1 MGMKKILVT
10 GSNGLLGQKLVHL
23 ILDQSNHILLATS
36 KGENRLKS
44 RSDFDYRSLDI
55 TDKNRVDSIVSE
67 FKPDVLINSAAMT
80 NVDACESFQE
90 DCIALNVD
98 GVKNLVAACENHN
111 THLIHL
117 STDFVFDGKAGPY
130 SENDQP
136 NPLSFYGQSKY
147 DSELIVSNSSL
158 SKWSIART
166 IIIYGIVENMSKSN
180 IVLWAKS
187 ALESGSELKIVDD
200 QFRSPTFAEDLAK
213 GCLLIAEKE
222 KNGIYHLSGKE
233 SMSILELVYR
243 VADFYGL
250 DKSTISPVKSES
262 LNQAAKRPPITG
274 FVLDKANKELG
285 YFPLSFNEGLKLLSK
300 EIEELTQK
308 FKNE

>member
-23 ILDQSNHILLATS
+23 ILDHSNHILLATS

-80 NVDACESFQE
+80 NVDACESNKE
-90 DCIALNVD
+90 NCIALNVG

-111 THLIHL
+111 THLIHV

-180 IVLWAKS
+180 VVLWAKS

-200 QFRSPTFAEDLAK
+200 QFRSPTYADDLAK

-262 LNQAAKRPPITG
+262 LNQAAKRPPVTG

-285 YFPLSFNEGLKLLSK
+285 YYPISFNDGLKLLTK
-300 EIEELTQK
+300 EIEELT
-308 FKNE
+308 

>member
-23 ILDQSNHILLATS
+23 ILDHSNHILLATS

-80 NVDACESFQE
+80 NVDACESNKE
-90 DCIALNVD
+90 NCIALNVD

-111 THLIHL
+111 THLIHV

-130 SENDQP
+130 SENDQA

-200 QFRSPTFAEDLAK
+200 QFRSPTYADDLAK

-262 LNQAAKRPPITG
+262 LNQAAKRPPVTG

-285 YFPLSFNEGLKLLSK
+285 YYPLSFNDGLKLLTK
-300 EIEELTQK
+300 EIEELT
-308 FKNE
+308 

>member
-23 ILDQSNHILLATS
+23 ILDHSNHILLATS

-80 NVDACESFQE
+80 NVDACESNKE
-90 DCIALNVD
+90 NCIALNVG

-111 THLIHL
+111 THLIHV

-200 QFRSPTFAEDLAK
+200 QFRSPTYADDLAK

-262 LNQAAKRPPITG
+262 LNQAAKRPPVTG

-285 YFPLSFNEGLKLLSK
+285 YYPLSFNDGLKLLTK
-300 EIEELTQK
+300 EIEELT
-308 FKNE
+308 

>member
-23 ILDQSNHILLATS
+23 ILDHSNHILLATS

-55 TDKNRVDSIVSE
+55 TVKNRVDSIVSE

-80 NVDACESFQE
+80 NVDACESNKE
-90 DCIALNVD
+90 NCIALNVE

-111 THLIHL
+111 THLIHV

-130 SENDQP
+130 TENDQP

-180 IVLWAKS
+180 VVLWAKS

-200 QFRSPTFAEDLAK
+200 QFRSPTYADDLAK

-262 LNQAAKRPPITG
+262 LNQAAKRPPVTG

-285 YFPLSFNEGLKLLSK
+285 YYPLSFNEGLKLLSK
-300 EIEELTQK
+300 EIEELT
-308 FKNE
+308 

>member
-23 ILDQSNHILLATS
+23 ILDHSNHILLATS

-90 DCIALNVD
+90 DCIALNVG

-111 THLIHL
+111 THLIHV

-180 IVLWAKS
+180 VVLWAKS

-200 QFRSPTFAEDLAK
+200 QFRSPTYADDLAK

-262 LNQAAKRPPITG
+262 LNQAAKRPPVTG

-285 YFPLSFNEGLKLLSK
+285 YYPLSFNDGLKLLTK
-300 EIEELTQK
+300 EIEELT
-308 FKNE
+308 

>member
-23 ILDQSNHILLATS
+23 ILDHSNHLLLATS

-44 RSDFDYRSLDI
+44 RSDFDYSSLDI
-55 TDKNRVDSIVSE
+55 TDKNSVDSIVSE

-130 SENDQP
+130 SENDQA

-147 DSELIVSNSSL
+147 DSELIVANSSL

-262 LNQAAKRPPITG
+262 LNQAAKRPPVTG

>member
-23 ILDQSNHILLATS
+23 ILDHSNHILLATS

-90 DCIALNVD
+90 DCIALNVG

-111 THLIHL
+111 THLIHI

-200 QFRSPTFAEDLAK
+200 QFRSPTYADDLAK

-262 LNQAAKRPPITG
+262 LNQAAKRPPVTG

-300 EIEELTQK
+300 EIEELT
-308 FKNE
+308 

>member
-1 MGMKKILVT
+1 
-10 GSNGLLGQKLVHL
+10 
-23 ILDQSNHILLATS
+23 
-36 KGENRLKS
+36 
-44 RSDFDYRSLDI
+44 
-55 TDKNRVDSIVSE
+55 
-67 FKPDVLINSAAMT
+67 
-80 NVDACESFQE
+80 
-90 DCIALNVD
+90 
-98 GVKNLVAACENHN
+98 
-111 THLIHL
+111 
-117 STDFVFDGKAGPY
+117 
-130 SENDQP
+130 
-136 NPLSFYGQSKY
+136 
-147 DSELIVSNSSL
+147 
-158 SKWSIART
+158 
-166 IIIYGIVENMSKSN
+166 MSKSN

-262 LNQAAKRPPITG
+262 LNQAAKRPPVTG

-285 YFPLSFNEGLKLLSK
+285 YYPLSLNDGLKLLTK
-300 EIEELTQK
+300 EIEDLT
-308 FKNE
+308 

>member
-23 ILDQSNHILLATS
+23 ILDHSNHILLATS
-36 KGENRLKS
+36 KGENRLNS

-55 TDKNRVDSIVSE
+55 TDRNGVDSIVSE
-67 FKPDVLINSAAMT
+67 FEPDVLINSAAMT
-80 NVDACESFQE
+80 NVDACESNKE
-90 DCIALNVD
+90 NCIALNVE

-111 THLIHL
+111 THLIHV

-200 QFRSPTFAEDLAK
+200 QFRSPTYADDLAK

-262 LNQAAKRPPITG
+262 LNQAAKRPPVTG

-285 YFPLSFNEGLKLLSK
+285 YYPLSFNEGLKLLSK
-300 EIEELTQK
+300 EIEELT
-308 FKNE
+308 

>member
-23 ILDQSNHILLATS
+23 ILDHSNHILLATS

-80 NVDACESFQE
+80 NVDACESNKE
-90 DCIALNVD
+90 NCIALNVG

-111 THLIHL
+111 THLIHV

-200 QFRSPTFAEDLAK
+200 QFRSPTYADDLAK

-262 LNQAAKRPPITG
+262 LNQAAKRPPVTG

-285 YFPLSFNEGLKLLSK
+285 YYPISFNDGLKLLTK
-300 EIEELTQK
+300 EIEELT
-308 FKNE
+308 

>member
-23 ILDQSNHILLATS
+23 ILDHSNHILLATS

-80 NVDACESFQE
+80 NVDACESFHE

-111 THLIHL
+111 THLIHV

-130 SENDQP
+130 SENDQA

-180 IVLWAKS
+180 VVLWAKS

-200 QFRSPTFAEDLAK
+200 QFRSPTYADDLAK

-233 SMSILELVYR
+233 SMSILELVYK

-262 LNQAAKRPPITG
+262 LNQAAKRPPVTG

-285 YFPLSFNEGLKLLSK
+285 YYPLSFNDGLKLLTK
-300 EIEELTQK
+300 EIEELT
-308 FKNE
+308 

>member
-23 ILDQSNHILLATS
+23 ILDHSNHILLATS

-111 THLIHL
+111 THLIHI

-200 QFRSPTFAEDLAK
+200 QFRSPTYADDLAK

-262 LNQAAKRPPITG
+262 LNQAAKRPPVTG

-285 YFPLSFNEGLKLLSK
+285 YYPISFNDGLKLLTK
-300 EIEELTQK
+300 EIEELT
-308 FKNE
+308 

>member
-1 MGMKKILVT
+1 MKKILVT

-23 ILDQSNHILLATS
+23 ILDHSNHLLLATS

-44 RSDFDYRSLDI
+44 RSDFDYSSLDI
-55 TDKNRVDSIVSE
+55 TDKNSVDSIVSE

-90 DCIALNVD
+90 DCIALNVG

-111 THLIHL
+111 THLIHV

-262 LNQAAKRPPITG
+262 LNQAAKRPPVTG

>member
-23 ILDQSNHILLATS
+23 ILDHSNHILLATS

-90 DCIALNVD
+90 DCIALNVG

-111 THLIHL
+111 THLIHV

-200 QFRSPTFAEDLAK
+200 QFRSPTYADDLAK

-262 LNQAAKRPPITG
+262 LNQAAKRPPVTG

-285 YFPLSFNEGLKLLSK
+285 YYPLSFNEGLKLLSK
-300 EIEELTQK
+300 EIEELT
-308 FKNE
+308 

>member
-23 ILDQSNHILLATS
+23 ILDHSNNILLATS

-44 RSDFDYRSLDI
+44 RSDFEYRSLDI
-55 TDKNRVDSIVSE
+55 TKKNRVDSIVSE
-67 FKPDVLINSAAMT
+67 FEPDVLINSAAMT
-80 NVDACESFQE
+80 NVDACESNKE
-90 DCIALNVD
+90 NCIALNVD

-111 THLIHL
+111 THLIHV

-200 QFRSPTFAEDLAK
+200 QFRSPTYADDLAK

-233 SMSILELVYR
+233 SMSILELVYK

-262 LNQAAKRPPITG
+262 LNQAAKRPPVTG

-285 YFPLSFNEGLKLLSK
+285 YYPLSFNDGLKLLSK
-300 EIEELTQK
+300 EIEELT
-308 FKNE
+308 

>member
-23 ILDQSNHILLATS
+23 ILDHSNHILLATS
-36 KGENRLKS
+36 KGENRLNS
-44 RSDFDYRSLDI
+44 RYDFDYRSLDI
-55 TDKNRVDSIVSE
+55 TDRNGVDSIVSE
-67 FKPDVLINSAAMT
+67 FEPDVLINSAAMT
-80 NVDACESFQE
+80 NVDACESNKE
-90 DCIALNVD
+90 NCIALNVG

-111 THLIHL
+111 THLIHV

-147 DSELIVSNSSL
+147 DSELIVANSSL

-200 QFRSPTFAEDLAK
+200 QFRSPTYADDLAK

-262 LNQAAKRPPITG
+262 LNQAAKRPPVTG

-308 FKNE
+308 FKK

>member
-23 ILDQSNHILLATS
+23 ILDHSNHLLLATS

-44 RSDFDYRSLDI
+44 RSDFDYSSLDI
-55 TDKNRVDSIVSE
+55 TDKNSVDSIVSE

-180 IVLWAKS
+180 IVLWTKS

-200 QFRSPTFAEDLAK
+200 QFRSPTYADDLAK

-233 SMSILELVYR
+233 SMSILELVYK

-262 LNQAAKRPPITG
+262 LNQAAKRPPVTG

-285 YFPLSFNEGLKLLSK
+285 YYPLSFNEGLKLLSK
-300 EIEELTQK
+300 EIEELT
-308 FKNE
+308 

>member
-23 ILDQSNHILLATS
+23 ILDHSNHILLATS

-67 FKPDVLINSAAMT
+67 FEPDVLINSAAMT
-80 NVDACESFQE
+80 NVDACESNKE
-90 DCIALNVD
+90 NCIALNVD

-111 THLIHL
+111 THLIHV

-180 IVLWAKS
+180 VVLWAKS

-200 QFRSPTFAEDLAK
+200 QFRSPTYADDLAK

-262 LNQAAKRPPITG
+262 LNRAAKRPPVTG

-285 YFPLSFNEGLKLLSK
+285 YYPLSFNDGLKLLSK
-300 EIEELTQK
+300 EIEELT
-308 FKNE
+308 

>member
-23 ILDQSNHILLATS
+23 ILDHSNHILLATS
-36 KGENRLKS
+36 KGENRLNS

-55 TDKNRVDSIVSE
+55 TDRNGVDSIVSE
-67 FKPDVLINSAAMT
+67 FEPDVLINSAAMT
-80 NVDACESFQE
+80 NVDACESNKE
-90 DCIALNVD
+90 NCIALNVE

-111 THLIHL
+111 THLIHV

-200 QFRSPTFAEDLAK
+200 QFRSPTYADDLAK

-300 EIEELTQK
+300 EIEELT
-308 FKNE
+308 

>member
-23 ILDQSNHILLATS
+23 ILDHSNHILLATS
-36 KGENRLKS
+36 KGENRLNS

-55 TDKNRVDSIVSE
+55 TDRNGVDSIVSE
-67 FKPDVLINSAAMT
+67 FEPDVLINSAAMT
-80 NVDACESFQE
+80 NVDACESNKE
-90 DCIALNVD
+90 NCIALNVE

-111 THLIHL
+111 THLIHV

-130 SENDQP
+130 SENDRP

-262 LNQAAKRPPITG
+262 LNQAAKRPPVTG

-300 EIEELTQK
+300 EIEELT
-308 FKNE
+308 

>member
-23 ILDQSNHILLATS
+23 ILDHSNHILLATS

-90 DCIALNVD
+90 DCIALNVG

-111 THLIHL
+111 THLIHV

-200 QFRSPTFAEDLAK
+200 QFRSPTYADDLAK

-233 SMSILELVYR
+233 SMSILELVYK

-274 FVLDKANKELG
+274 FVLEKANKELG
-285 YFPLSFNEGLKLLSK
+285 YYPISFNDGLKLLTK
-300 EIEELTQK
+300 EIEELT
-308 FKNE
+308 

>member
-23 ILDQSNHILLATS
+23 ILDHSNHILLATS
-36 KGENRLKS
+36 KGENRLNS

-55 TDKNRVDSIVSE
+55 TDRNGVDSIVSE
-67 FKPDVLINSAAMT
+67 FEPDVLINSAAMT

-200 QFRSPTFAEDLAK
+200 QFRSPTYADDLAK

-250 DKSTISPVKSES
+250 DKSTIFPVKSES
-262 LNQAAKRPPITG
+262 LNQAAKRPPVTG

>member
-1 MGMKKILVT
+1 MKKILVT

-23 ILDQSNHILLATS
+23 ILDHSNHILLATS
-36 KGENRLKS
+36 KGENRLNS

-55 TDKNRVDSIVSE
+55 TDRNGVDSIVSE
-67 FKPDVLINSAAMT
+67 FEPDVLINSAAMT
-80 NVDACESFQE
+80 NVDACESNKE
-90 DCIALNVD
+90 NCIALNVE

-111 THLIHL
+111 THLIHV

-200 QFRSPTFAEDLAK
+200 QFRSPTYADDLAK

-262 LNQAAKRPPITG
+262 LNQAAKRPPVTG

-300 EIEELTQK
+300 EIEELT
-308 FKNE
+308 

>member
-23 ILDQSNHILLATS
+23 ILDHSNHILLATS
-36 KGENRLKS
+36 KGENRLNS

-55 TDKNRVDSIVSE
+55 TDRNGVDSIVCE
-67 FKPDVLINSAAMT
+67 FEPDVLINSAAMT

-98 GVKNLVAACENHN
+98 GVKNLVATCENHN
-111 THLIHL
+111 THLIHI

-200 QFRSPTFAEDLAK
+200 QFRSPTYADDLAK

-233 SMSILELVYR
+233 SMSILELVYK

-262 LNQAAKRPPITG
+262 LNQAAKRPPVTG

-300 EIEELTQK
+300 EIEELT
-308 FKNE
+308 

>member
-23 ILDQSNHILLATS
+23 ILDHSNHILLATS

-44 RSDFDYRSLDI
+44 RSDFEYRSLDI
-55 TDKNRVDSIVSE
+55 TKKNRVDSIVSE

-80 NVDACESFQE
+80 NVDACESLQE
-90 DCIALNVD
+90 DCIALNVG

-111 THLIHL
+111 THLIHV

-200 QFRSPTFAEDLAK
+200 QFRSPTYADDLAK

-262 LNQAAKRPPITG
+262 LNQAAKRPPVTG

-285 YFPLSFNEGLKLLSK
+285 YYPLSFNDGLKLLTK
-300 EIEELTQK
+300 EIEELT
-308 FKNE
+308 

>member
-23 ILDQSNHILLATS
+23 ILDHSNHILLATS

-90 DCIALNVD
+90 DCIALNVG

-111 THLIHL
+111 THLIHV

-180 IVLWAKS
+180 VVLWAKS

-200 QFRSPTFAEDLAK
+200 QFRSPTYADDLAK

-262 LNQAAKRPPITG
+262 LNQAAKRPPVTG

-300 EIEELTQK
+300 EIEELT
-308 FKNE
+308 

>member
-23 ILDQSNHILLATS
+23 ILDHSNHLLLATS

-90 DCIALNVD
+90 ECIALNVV

-111 THLIHL
+111 THLIHV

-136 NPLSFYGQSKY
+136 NPLSFYGQ
-147 DSELIVSNSSL
+147 
-158 SKWSIART
+158 
-166 IIIYGIVENMSKSN
+166 
-180 IVLWAKS
+180 
-187 ALESGSELKIVDD
+187 
-200 QFRSPTFAEDLAK
+200 
-213 GCLLIAEKE
+213 
-222 KNGIYHLSGKE
+222 
-233 SMSILELVYR
+233 
-243 VADFYGL
+243 
-250 DKSTISPVKSES
+250 
-262 LNQAAKRPPITG
+262 
-274 FVLDKANKELG
+274 
-285 YFPLSFNEGLKLLSK
+285 
-300 EIEELTQK
+300 
-308 FKNE
+308 

>member
-23 ILDQSNHILLATS
+23 ILDHSNHILLATS

-111 THLIHL
+111 THLIHV

-180 IVLWAKS
+180 VVLWAKS

-200 QFRSPTFAEDLAK
+200 QFRSPTYADDLAK

-274 FVLDKANKELG
+274 FVLEKANKELG
-285 YFPLSFNEGLKLLSK
+285 YYPLSFNDGLKLLTK
-300 EIEELTQK
+300 EIEELT
-308 FKNE
+308 

>member
-23 ILDQSNHILLATS
+23 ILDHSNHILLATS

-80 NVDACESFQE
+80 NVDACESNKE
-90 DCIALNVD
+90 NCIALNVG

-111 THLIHL
+111 THLIHV

-180 IVLWAKS
+180 VVLWAKS

-200 QFRSPTFAEDLAK
+200 QFRSPTYADDLAK

-262 LNQAAKRPPITG
+262 LNQAAKRPPVTG

-285 YFPLSFNEGLKLLSK
+285 YYPLSFNDGLKLLTK
-300 EIEELTQK
+300 EIEELT
-308 FKNE
+308 